1 MIFQQKCPNGF
12 EACQIRK
19 NELEEKRK
27 KLAEERAIEIEKLK
41 QPSLIQQQEIEL
53 KKEIMKEKEELQK
66 LQEEYND
73 CWRRQSLA
81 GMNSDKIIYDY
92 LETWRNQQKEHVDQL
107 LSLHGYDCTRESFS
121 SILQSISSTIESLQ
135 KDIDRVS
142 NERLETVAKVSKEE
156 GKQALLESQKE
167 SLQQTINQ
175 LEEEVKMECQAYQI
189 EYSPSLDVFYSMI
202 SYLQSKHSAVVP
214 SSIKLLIDFYS
225 IIHYFSFSVSS
236 SSTTRTNNINRTTIT
251 SIIKFDPRSS

>member
-1 MIFQQKCPNGF
+1 MIFQQKCPDGL
-12 EACQIRK
+12 EACQVRK

-27 KLAEERAIEIEKLK
+27 KLGEERETEMEKLK
-41 QPSLIQQQEIEL
+41 QPSMNQQQENEL
-53 KKEIMKEKEELQK
+53 RNELMKEKEILQQ
-66 LQEEYND
+66 LQEQYND
-73 CWRRQSLA
+73 CWRKQSLA

-92 LETWRNQQKEHVDQL
+92 MEIWSNQQKEQVSQL
-107 LSLHGYDCTRESFS
+107 LLSHGYDCATESIS

-167 SLQQTINQ
+167 TLQQTINQ
-175 LEEEVKMECQAYQI
+175 LEEEVKTECQAYQI

-202 SYLQSKHSAVVP
+202 SYLQSKHSAVLL
-214 SSIKLLIDFYS
+214 SSIKYLIDFYS
-225 IIHYFSFSVSS
+225 IIHYISFSLSS
-236 SSTTRTNNINRTTIT
+236 SSTTRT
-251 SIIKFDPRSS
+251 SIIN

>member
-1 MIFQQKCPNGF
+1 MIFQQKCPDGL
-12 EACQIRK
+12 EACQVRK

-27 KLAEERAIEIEKLK
+27 KLGEERETEMEKLK
-41 QPSLIQQQEIEL
+41 QPSMNQQQENEL
-53 KKEIMKEKEELQK
+53 RKELMKEKEILQQ
-66 LQEEYND
+66 LQEQYND
-73 CWRRQSLA
+73 CWRKQSLA

-92 LETWRNQQKEHVDQL
+92 MEIWGNQQKEQVSQL
-107 LSLHGYDCTRESFS
+107 LSSHGYDCATESIS

-167 SLQQTINQ
+167 TLQQTINQ
-175 LEEEVKMECQAYQI
+175 LEEEVKTECQAYQI

-202 SYLQSKHSAVVP
+202 SYLQSKHSAVLL
-214 SSIKLLIDFYS
+214 SSIKYLIDFYS
-225 IIHYFSFSVSS
+225 IIHYISFSLSS
-236 SSTTRTNNINRTTIT
+236 SSTTRT
-251 SIIKFDPRSS
+251 SIIN